1 MVRAAPHFA
10 ANMLIQRVHGS
21 QRDRTRA
28 VVPASPAVRSAAAL
42 LCRLADR
49 EASRTLGLITSK
61 TPRPSVRQTTF
72 QACAAALGSPVE
84 ERVVIF
90 YSVCLPKSN
99 HTD

>member
-1 MVRAAPHFA
+1 M
-10 ANMLIQRVHGS
+10 
-21 QRDRTRA
+21 
-28 VVPASPAVRSAAAL
+28 RSAAAF

-61 TPRPSVRQTTF
+61 TLRLRVRQTTF
-72 QACAAALGSPVE
+72 QACAAALSSPVK